1 MVQKEEAGN
10 PEEGKGPVA
19 EKVCIIGPSF
29 QKYPPLL
36 VLWWWH
42 SKAGREIKSGF
53 RIFTPPP
60 QLLTAESFSRAGTGY
75 FSPLMSPEPGII
87 LGISVYLV
95 SGWLAGWLAFYSSSQ
110 RWCQ

>member
-1 MVQKEEAGN
+1 MYN
-10 PEEGKGPVA
+10 R
-19 EKVCIIGPSF
+19 
-29 QKYPPLL
+29 PLL
-36 VLWWWH
+36 SEVPA
-42 SKAGREIKSGF
+42 SAGFVVVAFKGRKRDKIGF
-53 RIFTPPP
+53 QDFHPPP